1 MAKGQ
6 KTGGRQ
12 KGTPNKVTAN
22 IKEALQA
29 AFDEVGGKDY
39 LVKIATSD
47 PKSFCTLI
55 GKVIPQ
61 DVNQKIE
68 GNLTV
73 NDGVDRPPRE
83 SRDEWLERKRREFAM
98 VTPAGTAD

>member
-39 LVKIATSD
+39 LVKVAATD
-47 PKSFCTLI
+47 PKAFCTLI

-61 DVNQKIE
+61 DVNTKLEATHII
-68 GNLTV
+68 

-83 SRDEWLERKRREFAM
+83 SREEWLERKRREFAM
-98 VTPAGTAD
+98 VTSAGTAD

>member
-12 KGTPNKVTAN
+12 KGTPNRVTATV
-22 IKEALQA
+22 KEALQA

-39 LVKIATSD
+39 LVRIASEE
-47 PKSFCTLI
+47 PKAFCALI

-61 DVNQKIE
+61 DINATLAADDALKE
-68 GNLTV
+68 LLGAL
-73 NDGVDRPPRE
+73 DGRTRGLP
-83 SRDEWLERKRREFAM
+83 K
-98 VTPAGTAD
+98 GT